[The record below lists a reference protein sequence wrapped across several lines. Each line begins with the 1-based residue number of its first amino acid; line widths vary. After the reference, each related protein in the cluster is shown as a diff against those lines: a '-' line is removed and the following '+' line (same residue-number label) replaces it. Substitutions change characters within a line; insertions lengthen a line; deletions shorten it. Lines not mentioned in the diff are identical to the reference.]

1 MISATFIRRP
11 RFAAV
16 VAILMVLAGVL
27 SLFAI
32 PVAQYPEITPPVV
45 TVTANYPGADAE
57 TLAQTV
63 GSPLESQVN
72 GVDDM
77 IYMSSTSNS
86 NGNYSL
92 SVYFK
97 IGTDPDIAQVNVQN
111 RTQLAT
117 SQLPDTVQRLGISVQ
132 KQQPNFL
139 MVVNVFSPDERYDS
153 LFISNFTAINV
164 QDSLARVNGVGSTA
178 ILGELT
184 YSMRVWLDPVKMT
197 ALNITPNEVSNA
209 ISEQNIQ
216 AALGQIGAPPIGGD
230 QVLQYNITAQGR
242 LKSVEEFGNIVVR
255 TNDQGAVVRIR
266 DLGRVELGA
275 QSYASTSELNG
286 KPASTLA
293 IYQAPGANAL
303 GVAEGVY
310 EELETLA
317 GRFPEG
323 LEYKVVYDSTL
334 FVEASINEIVVTLV
348 LTGVIVLIVTFIFL
362 QDWRATL
369 IPALTIPVSLI
380 GTFAVLLMLGYSANT
395 ISLFA
400 LVLAIGIVVDDAI
413 VVVENVQRLMEE
425 EGLSAR
431 DAAFKA
437 MEQVSG
443 PIVATTMVLVGI
455 FTPVAFLPGI
465 TGELYRQFA
474 VTITTSVILSSIN
487 ALTLSPALA
496 SLFLRPPGTGKK
508 FFFFR
513 YFDAGLERSRNGYV
527 RIVGWLARRSIV
539 AGLLMVGAGVVTGVL
554 FTNHPTGFLPN
565 EDQGVIYVNV
575 QLPDAAALPRTEAVM
590 KQVEEIASANDA
602 VEDII
607 VVNGYSLLSSSSS
620 TNSGLAVIV
629 LKPWDQR
636 PSLREI
642 FPQLNAAYLAIPEA
656 NILTFPPPPIPGV
669 GNAAGFDY
677 RLEALGSQTPEELAS
692 VARSLIVAANERPE
706 IASAYT
712 TFSSDVPGIYLDVD
726 RVKSESLG
734 VPVSSLFNVLQTQ
747 LGSYYV
753 NDFNLFG
760 QTYQV
765 NLEAEQRYRRT
776 QDDILNLYVQN
787 NQGDMVPV
795 RTLARL
801 EERLGPTLT
810 YRYNLFSSATINGTA
825 APGYSSGQA
834 MAAMT
839 EVSKETLPQGYSFE
853 WSSMSYQEQ
862 QASGQI
868 GAILALAVIF
878 GYLFLVA
885 QYESWSVP
893 LSVITSVVVAALGAT
908 LALILTGLP
917 SNLYAQ
923 IGIVLLVGLAAKNA
937 ILIVEFSKEQRE
949 AGKTLVEAAMEGA
962 HMRFRA
968 VLMTAFAFII
978 GILPLVVAS
987 GAGASSRISIGIP
1000 VLGGMLLAT
1009 VLGIIL
1015 IPGLYVFFQWLG
1027 EAIGD
1032 LPERRRMS
1040 KMAKQVM
1047 SGGGPASGGTPES

>member
-1 MISATFIRRP
+1 M
-11 RFAAV
+11 AAV
-16 VAILMVLAGVL
+16 VAILMVLAGTL
-27 SLFAI
+27 ALFAL

-45 TVTANYPGADAE
+45 NVTASYPGADSV
-57 TLAQTV
+57 TLAETV
-63 GSPLESQVN
+63 GSPIEAQVN

-86 NGNYSL
+86 SGNYTL
-92 SVYFK
+92 SVYFE

-111 RTQLAT
+111 RVSLAT
-117 SQLPDTVQRLGISVQ
+117 PQLPQTVQRLGVSVQ

-139 MVVNVFSPDERYDS
+139 VIVNVFSPENQYDS

-164 QDSLARVNGVGSTA
+164 QDALARVSGVGSTA
-178 ILGELT
+178 ILGELI

-197 ALNITPNEVSNA
+197 ALNISPTEVANA

-216 AALGQIGAPPIGGD
+216 ASLGQIGAPPIAD
-230 QVLQYNITAQGR
+230 SQVLQYNILAEGR
-242 LKSVEEFGNIVVR
+242 LKTTEEFGNIVVR
-255 TNDQGAVVRIR
+255 TNNLGAVVRVR

-275 QSYASTSELNG
+275 QSYSSTSQLNG
-286 KPASTLA
+286 SPAATLA

-303 GVAEGVY
+303 AVAEGVRA
-310 EELETLA
+310 ELQELK

-323 LEYKVVYDSTL
+323 LDYKVVYDSTL
-334 FVEASINEIVVTLV
+334 FVEASINEIVMTLA
-348 LTGVIVLIVTFIFL
+348 LTGIIVLIVTFIFL

-380 GTFAVLLMLGYSANT
+380 GTFAVLLALGYSANT

-413 VVVENVQRLMEE
+413 VVVENVQRMMEE
-425 EGLSAR
+425 EGLSPR
-431 DAAFKA
+431 DAAFAA
-437 MEQVSG
+437 MQQVSG

-455 FTPVAFLPGI
+455 FAPTAFLPGI

-474 VTITTSVILSSIN
+474 VTITASVILSSIN

-496 SLFLRPPGTGKK
+496 ALFLRPPGSGKK

-513 YFDAGLERSRNGYV
+513 AFDSVLDSSRNGYTK
-527 RIVGWLARRSIV
+527 IVGWLARRSVV
-539 AGLLMVGAGVVTGVL
+539 AGLLMIACGTVTGVL
-554 FTNHPTGFLPN
+554 FSSHPTGFLPN
-565 EDQGVIYVNV
+565 EDQGVLFVNV

-590 KQVEEIASANDA
+590 KQVETIAKGADG
-602 VEDII
+602 VQDVI
-607 VVNGYSLLSSSSS
+607 VVNGYSMLSGGFA
-620 TNSGLAVIV
+620 TNSGLAIVV
-629 LKPWDQR
+629 LKPWDERSPLR
-636 PSLREI
+636 PI
-642 FPQLNAAYLAIPEA
+642 YQKLNAAYLGIPEA
-656 NILTFPPPPIPGV
+656 SILTFPPPPIPGV
-669 GNAAGFDY
+669 GTAAGFDY
-677 RLEALGSQTPEELAS
+677 RLQALGSQTPEEVAET
-692 VARSLIVAANERPE
+692 ARSLIVAANGRPE
-706 IASAYT
+706 IARAYT
-712 TFSSDVPGIYLDVD
+712 TYSADVPALYLDVD
-726 RVKSESLG
+726 RVKAESLQ
-734 VPVSSLFNVLQTQ
+734 VPVSTLFSVLQTQ

-765 NLEAEQRYRRT
+765 NIEADAQYRRT
-776 QDDILNLYVQN
+776 TDDILNLYVQSN
-787 NQGDMVPV
+787 SGHMVPV
-795 RTLARL
+795 RTLATV
-801 EERLGPTLT
+801 EETLNPQLF
-810 YRYNLFSSATINGTA
+810 YRYNLFSSATINGSA
-825 APGYSSGQA
+825 ASGYSSGQA
-834 MAAMT
+834 MAAMA
-839 EVSKETLPQGYSFE
+839 EVSASTLPEGYDFE

-862 QASGQI
+862 KAAGQI
-868 GAILALAVIF
+868 GAILALALVF

-893 LSVITSVVVAALGAT
+893 LSVLTSVVVAAFGAT
-908 LALILTGLP
+908 ISLILTGLP

-978 GILPLVVAS
+978 GVLPLVIAT
-987 GAGASSRISIGIP
+987 GAGAASRVSIGIP
-1000 VLGGMLLAT
+1000 VLGGMLFAT

-1015 IPGLYVFFQWLG
+1015 IPGLYVFFQWIG
-1027 EAIGD
+1027 ETLGD

-1040 KMAKQVM
+1040 KMARQVM
-1047 SGGGPASGGTPES
+1047 KGGGEG

>member
-1 MISATFIRRP
+1 MISGVFIRRP
-11 RFAAV
+11 RMAAV
-16 VAILMVLAGVL
+16 LAILMVLGGTLA
-27 SLFAI
+27 LFAL

-45 TVTANYPGADAE
+45 NVTASYPGADSV
-57 TLAQTV
+57 TLAETV
-63 GSPLESQVN
+63 GSPIEAQVN

-86 NGNYSL
+86 SGNYTL
-92 SVYFK
+92 SVYFE

-111 RTQLAT
+111 RVSLAT
-117 SQLPDTVQRLGISVQ
+117 PQLPETVQRLGVSVQ

-139 MVVNVFSPDERYDS
+139 VIVNVFSPENQYDS

-164 QDSLARVNGVGSTA
+164 QDSLARVSGVGSTA
-178 ILGELT
+178 ILGELV

-197 ALNITPNEVSNA
+197 SLNISPTEVADA

-216 AALGQIGAPPIGGD
+216 ASLGQIGAPPIAD
-230 QVLQYNITAQGR
+230 SQVLQYNILAQGR
-242 LKSVEEFGNIVVR
+242 LKTVEEFGNIVVR
-255 TNDQGAVVRIR
+255 TNNLGAVVRVR

-275 QSYASTSELNG
+275 QSYSSTSALNG
-286 KPASTLA
+286 SPAATLA

-303 GVAEGVY
+303 AVAEGVRT
-310 EELETLA
+310 ELEKLK
-317 GRFPEG
+317 GRFPSG
-323 LEYKVVYDSTL
+323 LDYKVVYDSTL
-334 FVEASINEIVVTLV
+334 FVEASINEIVMTLA
-348 LTGVIVLIVTFIFL
+348 LTGIIVLIVTFIFL

-369 IPALTIPVSLI
+369 IPALTIPVSLV
-380 GTFAVLLMLGYSANT
+380 GTFAVLLALGYSANT

-413 VVVENVQRLMEE
+413 VVVENVQRMMEE
-425 EGLSAR
+425 EGLSPR
-431 DAAFKA
+431 DAAFAA

-455 FTPVAFLPGI
+455 FAPTAFLPGI

-474 VTITTSVILSSIN
+474 VTITASVILSSIN

-496 SLFLRPPGTGKK
+496 ALFLRPPGSGKK

-513 YFDAGLERSRNGYV
+513 AFDSVLDHSRNGYTK
-527 RIVGWLARRSIV
+527 IVGWLARRAVV
-539 AGLLMVGAGVVTGVL
+539 AGLLMIGCGVATGVL
-554 FTNHPTGFLPN
+554 FTGHPTGFLPN
-565 EDQGVIYVNV
+565 EDQGVLFVNV

-590 KQVEEIASANDA
+590 KQVETIAKAADG
-602 VEDII
+602 VEDVI
-607 VVNGYSLLSSSSS
+607 VVNGYSMLSGGFA
-620 TNSGLAVIV
+620 TNAGLAIVV
-629 LKPWDQR
+629 LKPWDERAPLR
-636 PSLREI
+636 PI
-642 FPQLNAAYLAIPEA
+642 FQKLNAAYLGIPEA
-656 NILTFPPPPIPGV
+656 SILTFPPPPIPGV
-669 GNAAGFDY
+669 GTAAGFDY
-677 RLEALGSQTPEELAS
+677 RLQALGSQTPEEVAET
-692 VARSLIVAANERPE
+692 ARSLIVAANGRPE

-712 TFSSDVPGIYLDVD
+712 TYSADVPALYLNVD
-726 RVKSESLG
+726 RVKAESLQ
-734 VPVSSLFNVLQTQ
+734 VPVSSLFSVLQTQ

-765 NLEAEQRYRRT
+765 NIEADQQYRRT
-776 QDDILNLYVQN
+776 TDDILNLYVKSN
-787 NQGDMVPV
+787 TGHMVPV
-795 RTLARL
+795 RTLATV
-801 EERLGPTLT
+801 EETLNPQLF
-810 YRYNLFSSATINGTA
+810 YRYNLFSSATINGSA
-825 APGYSSGQA
+825 AAGYSSGQA
-834 MAAMT
+834 MAAMA
-839 EVSKETLPQGYSFE
+839 EVSASTLPEGYDFE

-862 QASGQI
+862 KAAGQI
-868 GAILALAVIF
+868 GAILALALIF

-893 LSVITSVVVAALGAT
+893 LSVLTSVVVAAFGAT
-908 LALILTGLP
+908 ISLILTGLP

-949 AGKTLVEAAMEGA
+949 AGKSLVEAAMEGA

-978 GILPLVVAS
+978 GVLPLVIAT
-987 GAGASSRISIGIP
+987 GAGAASRVSIGIP
-1000 VLGGMLLAT
+1000 VLGGMLFAT

-1015 IPGLYVFFQWLG
+1015 IPGLYVFFQWIG
-1027 EAIGD
+1027 ETLGD

-1040 KMAKQVM
+1040 KMARQVM
-1047 SGGGPASGGTPES
+1047 KGDGGAEG

>member
-57 TLAQTV
+57 TLAEVV

-72 GVDDM
+72 GVDNM

-86 NGNYSL
+86 NGNYAL

-117 SQLPDTVQRLGISVQ
+117 SQLPETVQRLGISVQ

-139 MVVNVFSPDERYDS
+139 MIVNVFSPDQRYDS

-164 QDSLARVNGVGSTA
+164 QDSLARVDGVGSTA

-184 YSMRVWLDPVKMT
+184 YSMRIWLDPVKMT
-197 ALNITPNEVSNA
+197 ALNITPDEISNA

-216 AALGQIGAPPIGGD
+216 AALGQIGAPPISD
-230 QVLQYNITAQGR
+230 EQVLQYNITSLGR
-242 LKSVEEFGNIVVR
+242 LKSIEEFGNIVVR
-255 TNDQGAVVRIR
+255 TNAEGAVVRVR

-286 KPASTLA
+286 KPAATLA

-303 GVAEGVY
+303 GVAQGVY
-310 EELETLA
+310 KELESLS

-334 FVEASINEIVVTLV
+334 FVEASINEIVMTLV
-348 LTGVIVLIVTFIFL
+348 LTGLIVLVVTYIFL

-369 IPALTIPVSLI
+369 IPAFTIPVSLI
-380 GTFAVLLMLGYSANT
+380 GTFAVLLMLGFSANT

-425 EGLSAR
+425 EGMGPR
-431 DAAFKA
+431 EAAFKA

-455 FTPVAFLPGI
+455 FAPVAFLPGI

-474 VTITTSVILSSIN
+474 VTITTAVILSSIN

-496 SLFLRPPGTGKK
+496 SLFLRPPGAGKK

-527 RIVGWLARRSIV
+527 RVVGWLARRSVI
-539 AGLLMVGAGVVTGVL
+539 AGFLMVAVGVVTGVL
-554 FTNHPTGFLPN
+554 YSNHPTGFLPN
-565 EDQGVIYVNV
+565 EDQGVLFVNV

-590 KQVEEIASANDA
+590 KRVEEIAIAEEA
-602 VEDII
+602 VEDVI
-607 VVNGYSLLSSSSS
+607 VVNGYSLLASSSA
-620 TNSGLAVIV
+620 TNAGLAVIV

-642 FPQLNAAYLAIPEA
+642 FPKLNAAYLGIPEA

-677 RLEALGSQTPEELAS
+677 RLEALGSQTPEELAE
-692 VARSLIVAANERPE
+692 VARSLIVAANARPE
-706 IASAYT
+706 IAGTYT
-712 TFSSDVPGIYLDVD
+712 TFSADVPGIYLDVD

-734 VPVSSLFNVLQTQ
+734 VPVSSLFAVLQTQ

-765 NLEAEQRYRRT
+765 NLEAEQQYRRT
-776 QDDILNLYVQN
+776 PADILNLYVQN
-787 NQGDMVPV
+787 KQGDMVPV

-825 APGYSSGQA
+825 APGYSSGEA

-839 EVSKETLPQGYSFE
+839 EVSKATLPAGYSFE

-862 QASGQI
+862 QAAGQI
-868 GAILALAVIF
+868 GAILTLAIIF

-893 LSVITSVVVAALGAT
+893 LSVITSVVVAAFGAT
-908 LALILTGLP
+908 LSLILTGLA

-978 GILPLVVAS
+978 GILPLVVAT
-987 GAGASSRISIGIP
+987 GAGAASRVSIGIP

-1009 VLGIIL
+1009 VVGIIL

-1027 EAIGD
+1027 ETVGD

-1040 KMAKQVM
+1040 KMAKEVM
-1047 SGGGPASGGTPES
+1047 NGRGNASGGMPEG

>member
-1 MISATFIRRP
+1 MISGVFIRRP
-11 RFAAV
+11 RMAAV
-16 VAILMVLAGVL
+16 VAILMVLAGTL
-27 SLFAI
+27 ALFAL

-45 TVTANYPGADAE
+45 NVTASYPGADSV
-57 TLAQTV
+57 TLAETV
-63 GSPLESQVN
+63 GSPIEAQVN

-86 NGNYSL
+86 SGNYTL
-92 SVYFK
+92 SVYFE

-111 RTQLAT
+111 RVSLAT
-117 SQLPDTVQRLGISVQ
+117 PQLPQTVQRLGVSVQ

-139 MVVNVFSPDERYDS
+139 VIVNVFSPENQYDS

-164 QDSLARVNGVGSTA
+164 QDALARVSGVGSTA
-178 ILGELT
+178 ILGELI

-197 ALNITPNEVSNA
+197 ALNISPTEVANA

-216 AALGQIGAPPIGGD
+216 ASLGQIGAPPIAD
-230 QVLQYNITAQGR
+230 SQVLQYNILAEGR
-242 LKSVEEFGNIVVR
+242 LKTTEEFGNIVVR
-255 TNDQGAVVRIR
+255 TNNLGAVVRVR

-275 QSYASTSELNG
+275 QSYSSTSQLNG
-286 KPASTLA
+286 SPAATLA

-303 GVAEGVY
+303 AVAEGVRA
-310 EELETLA
+310 ELQELK

-323 LEYKVVYDSTL
+323 LDYKVVYDSTL
-334 FVEASINEIVVTLV
+334 FVEASINEIVMTLA
-348 LTGVIVLIVTFIFL
+348 LTGIIVLIVTFIFL

-380 GTFAVLLMLGYSANT
+380 GTFAVLLALGYSANT

-413 VVVENVQRLMEE
+413 VVVENVQRMMEE
-425 EGLSAR
+425 EGLSPR
-431 DAAFKA
+431 DAAFAA
-437 MEQVSG
+437 MQQVSG

-455 FTPVAFLPGI
+455 FAPTAFLPGI

-474 VTITTSVILSSIN
+474 VTITASVILSSIN

-496 SLFLRPPGTGKK
+496 ALFLRPPGSGKK

-513 YFDAGLERSRNGYV
+513 AFDSVLDSSRNGYTK
-527 RIVGWLARRSIV
+527 IVGWLARRSVV
-539 AGLLMVGAGVVTGVL
+539 AGLLMIACGTVTGVL
-554 FTNHPTGFLPN
+554 FSSHPTGFLPN
-565 EDQGVIYVNV
+565 EDQGVLFVNV

-590 KQVEEIASANDA
+590 KQVETIAKGADG
-602 VEDII
+602 VQDVI
-607 VVNGYSLLSSSSS
+607 VVNGYSMLSGGFA
-620 TNSGLAVIV
+620 TNSGLAIVV
-629 LKPWDQR
+629 LKPWDERSPLR
-636 PSLREI
+636 PI
-642 FPQLNAAYLAIPEA
+642 YQKLNAAYLGIPEA
-656 NILTFPPPPIPGV
+656 SILTFPPPPIPGV
-669 GNAAGFDY
+669 GTAAGFDY
-677 RLEALGSQTPEELAS
+677 RLQALGSQTPEEVAET
-692 VARSLIVAANERPE
+692 ARSLIVAANGRPE
-706 IASAYT
+706 IARAYT
-712 TFSSDVPGIYLDVD
+712 TYSADVPALYLDVD
-726 RVKSESLG
+726 RVKAESLQ
-734 VPVSSLFNVLQTQ
+734 VPVSTLFSVLQTQ

-765 NLEAEQRYRRT
+765 NIEADAQYRRT
-776 QDDILNLYVQN
+776 TDDILNLYVQSN
-787 NQGDMVPV
+787 SGHMVPV
-795 RTLARL
+795 RTLATV
-801 EERLGPTLT
+801 EETLNPQLF
-810 YRYNLFSSATINGTA
+810 YRYNLFSSATINGSA
-825 APGYSSGQA
+825 ASGYSSGQA
-834 MAAMT
+834 MAAMA
-839 EVSKETLPQGYSFE
+839 EVSASTLPEGYDFE

-862 QASGQI
+862 KAAGQI
-868 GAILALAVIF
+868 GAILALALVF

-893 LSVITSVVVAALGAT
+893 LSVLTSVVVAAFGAT
-908 LALILTGLP
+908 ISLILTGLP

-978 GILPLVVAS
+978 GVLPLVIAT
-987 GAGASSRISIGIP
+987 GAGAASRVSIGIP
-1000 VLGGMLLAT
+1000 VLGGMLFAT

-1015 IPGLYVFFQWLG
+1015 IPGLYVFFQWIG
-1027 EAIGD
+1027 ETLGD

-1040 KMAKQVM
+1040 KMARQVM
-1047 SGGGPASGGTPES
+1047 KGGGEG

>member
-1 MISATFIRRP
+1 MISGTFIRRP
-11 RFAAV
+11 RMAAV
-16 VAILMVLAGVL
+16 VAIIMVLAGTL
-27 SLFAI
+27 ALFAL

-45 TVTANYPGADAE
+45 NVTASYPGADSV
-57 TLAQTV
+57 TLADTV
-63 GSPLESQVN
+63 GSPIESQVN

-86 NGNYSL
+86 SGNYTL
-92 SVYFK
+92 SVYFE

-111 RTQLAT
+111 RVSLAT
-117 SQLPDTVQRLGISVQ
+117 PQLPETVQRLGVSVQ

-139 MVVNVFSPDERYDS
+139 VIVNVFSPDNRYDN
-153 LFISNFTAINV
+153 LFISNFTSINV
-164 QDSLARVNGVGSTA
+164 QDALARVNGVGSTA
-178 ILGELT
+178 ILGELI

-197 ALNITPNEVSNA
+197 ALNISPTEVSNA

-216 AALGQIGAPPIGGD
+216 ASLGQIGAPPIADD
-230 QVLQYNITAQGR
+230 QVLQYNILAEGR
-242 LKSVEEFGNIVVR
+242 LKTAEEFGNIVVR
-255 TNDQGAVVRIR
+255 TNDLGAVVRVR

-275 QSYASTSELNG
+275 QSYSSTSELNG
-286 KPASTLA
+286 KPTATLA

-303 GVAEGVY
+303 AVAEGVAAEL
-310 EELETLA
+310 EELK

-323 LEYKVVYDSTL
+323 LDYKVVYDSTL
-334 FVEASINEIVVTLV
+334 FVEASINEIIMTLV
-348 LTGVIVLIVTFIFL
+348 LTGFIVLVVTFIFL

-369 IPALTIPVSLI
+369 IPAFTIPVSLV

-425 EGLSAR
+425 EGLGPR
-431 DAAFKA
+431 EAAHAA

-455 FTPVAFLPGI
+455 FAPTAFLPGI

-496 SLFLRPPGTGKK
+496 ALFLRPPGSGKK
-508 FFFFR
+508 FIFFR
-513 YFDAGLERSRNGYV
+513 AFDTVLDKSRNGYT
-527 RIVGWLARRSIV
+527 RIVGWLARRAVI
-539 AGLLMVGAGVVTGVL
+539 AGLLMIGTGVATGML
-554 FTNHPTGFLPN
+554 YTSHPTGFLPN
-565 EDQGVIYVNV
+565 EDQGVLFVNV
-575 QLPDAAALPRTEAVM
+575 QLPDAAALPRTVEVM
-590 KQVEEIASANDA
+590 DRVEKIAEKEES
-602 VEDII
+602 VEDVI
-607 VVNGYSLLSSSSS
+607 VVNGYSMLAGGFA
-620 TNSGLAVIV
+620 TNAGLAIIV
-629 LKPWDQR
+629 LKPWDDR
-636 PSLREI
+636 PPLRPI
-642 FPQLNAAYLAIPEA
+642 FQKLSAEYLGIPEA

-669 GNAAGFDY
+669 GTAAGFDY
-677 RLEALGSQTPEELAS
+677 RLQALGSQTPEELAAT
-692 VARSLIVAANERPE
+692 ARSLIVAANARPE

-712 TFSSDVPGIYLDVD
+712 TFSADVPALYLDVD
-726 RVKSESLG
+726 RVKAESLG
-734 VPVSSLFNVLQTQ
+734 VPVSSLFSVLQTQ

-765 NLEAEQRYRRT
+765 NIEADAQYRRT
-776 QDDILNLYVQN
+776 TDDVLNLYVQSN
-787 NQGDMVPV
+787 SGHMVPV
-795 RTLARL
+795 RTLATI
-801 EERLGPTLT
+801 EETLSPQLF
-810 YRYNLFSSATINGTA
+810 YRYNLFSAATINGSA

-834 MAAMT
+834 MAAMA
-839 EVSKETLPQGYSFE
+839 EVSAKTLPDGYDFE

-862 QASGQI
+862 KAAGQI

-893 LSVITSVVVAALGAT
+893 LSVITSVVVAAFGAT
-908 LALILTGLP
+908 ISLVLTGLP

-937 ILIVEFSKEQRE
+937 ILIVEFAKEQRE

-978 GILPLVVAS
+978 GVVPLVVAT
-987 GAGASSRISIGIP
+987 GAGAASRVSIGIP
-1000 VLGGMLLAT
+1000 VLGGMLFAT

-1015 IPGLYVFFQWLG
+1015 IPGLYVFFQWMG
-1027 EAIGD
+1027 ETIGD

-1040 KMAKQVM
+1040 KMARAALQ
-1047 SGGGPASGGTPES
+1047 GRGEGEG